1 MIQLFREAV
10 SIEEFTSSGTDA
22 FGQTRTT
29 GSWAESSAVRGR
41 LLETGGA
48 EITTAKGAVIS
59 THKLFLPGGT
69 TIDEANRVVISSL
82 TYDVLSVRDPGGMGH
97 HLEVQMRLAA

>member
-10 SIEEFTSSGTDA
+10 SIEVLTPGSADA
-22 FGQTRTT
+22 FGQTEPA

-41 LLETGGA
+41 LSETGGA
-48 EITTAKGAVIS
+48 EIAAAKGAVLS

-69 TIDEANRVVISSL
+69 TITEAHRAVISSL
-82 TYDVLSVRDPGGMGH
+82 TYDVLSVRNPGGMGH